1 MRGGPPACSRRC
13 SCAMAAC
20 KLERHLDRLGASAAQ
35 LYGATLTSGLDTRAR
50 EHAAPLIGLHR
61 LRIDALPAPGSPGAS
76 GSGDES
82 PDLDIDPTA
91 TALDPSRPD
100 RYACAPR
107 RLPEGHGPHKLR
119 DRTALGERPGAP
131 VPLIVDD
138 DGTVLEAAW
147 ANVWLLRER
156 TLVTPPLDG
165 RILPGTTRAR
175 LLELAPTLGSAVR
188 EELVK
193 LEDLRAAPV
202 SR

>member
-1 MRGGPPACSRRC
+1 MLD
-13 SCAMAAC
+13 
-20 KLERHLDRLGASAAQ
+20 LE
-35 LYGATLTSGLDTRAR
+35 
-50 EHAAPLIGLHR
+50 
-61 LRIDALPAPGSPGAS
+61 IDL
-76 GSGDES
+76 
-82 PDLDIDPTA
+82 TA

-100 RYACAPR
+100 RYACALR
-107 RLPEGHGPHKLR
+107 TLPEGQGPHKLR

-147 ANVWLLRER
+147 ANVWLLRAR

-165 RILPGTTRAR
+165 RILPGITRAR